1 MKYKGPFVY
10 PTVDIAVFDIT
21 KTKILLAR
29 KPNQKLFQFI
39 GGFADVSS
47 PSYEYDAIREVKEEA
62 SIDIK
67 RVEYMGSCL
76 VDDERYRN
84 KPDKIKTLFF
94 RAIHNGGTP
103 TAKDDIAEVKWFRID
118 KLRTSDIVEKHRPL
132 LGMLYC

>member
-10 PTVDIAVFDIT
+10 PTVDIAVFDVT

-29 KPNQKLFQFI
+29 KPDQKLFQFI

-47 PSYEYDAIREVKEEA
+47 PSYEEDAIREAKEEA

-67 RVEYMGSCL
+67 RVEYMGSCI

-84 KPDKIKTLFF
+84 KSDKIKTLLF
-94 RAIHNGGTP
+94 RAIHNGGIP
-103 TAKDDIAEVKWFRID
+103 TANYDIAEVKWFRVD
-118 KLRTSDIVEKHRPL
+118 KLKASDVVEKHRPL
-132 LGMLYC
+132 LGMLY